1 MAAMADLDA
10 LHPVLVGLLY
20 LLPPYGRPFPA
31 AARARWLEA
40 FAYALAEVYPVPP
53 EDERQERHD
62 AQRQE
67 GE

>member
-1 MAAMADLDA
+1 MADLDA

-31 AARARWLEA
+31 AARARWLAA

-53 EDERQERHD
+53 DDEQEKERLP
-62 AQRQE
+62 
-67 GE
+67 